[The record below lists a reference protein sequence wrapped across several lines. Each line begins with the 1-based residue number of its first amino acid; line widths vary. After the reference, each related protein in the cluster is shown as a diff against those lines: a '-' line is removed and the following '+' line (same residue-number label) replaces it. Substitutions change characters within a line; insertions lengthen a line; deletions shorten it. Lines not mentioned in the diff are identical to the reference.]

1 MKIDWQARIR
11 NPQFWFQ
18 IAISIATPVGAYFG
32 LKAQDVTS
40 WPILFD
46 TLGKAL
52 SNPFVLMVVAA
63 SVYTTIVNSNTK
75 GVKD

>member
-18 IAISIATPVGAYFG
+18 IVISIATPVGAYFG

-52 SNPFVLMVVAA
+52 SNPFVLMMVAG
-63 SVYTTIVNSNTK
+63 SVYTTIVNSNTR

>member
-40 WPILFD
+40 WPIMVD
-46 TLGKAL
+46 VLGKAV
-52 SNPFVLMVVAA
+52 SNPYVLMLVA
-63 SVYTTIVNSNTK
+63 SNVYTTIVNSNTK